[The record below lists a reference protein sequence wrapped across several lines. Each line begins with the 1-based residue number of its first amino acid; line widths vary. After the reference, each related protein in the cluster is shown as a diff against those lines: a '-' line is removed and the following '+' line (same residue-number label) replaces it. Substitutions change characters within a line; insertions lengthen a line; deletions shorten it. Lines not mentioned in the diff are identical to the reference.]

1 MNSTASLLT
10 VVLSCALA
18 LIVVA
23 IVVRVGPQ
31 REAN

>member
-1 MNSTASLLT
+1 MSSTASLLT
-10 VVLSCALA
+10 VVLSCAEA

-23 IVVRVGPQ
+23 VAVRVGPQ